1 MSSAEIFTQLIFYN
15 LLVNP
20 SPAFAN
26 SVDQDQLASEPTDL
40 DLHCLP
46 LSMWMYI
53 NNQDEMIWLAEN

>member
-26 SVDQDQLASEPTDL
+26 SVDQDQLASEEAIWSGSAL
-40 DLHCLP
+40 
-46 LSMWMYI
+46 WMYI